1 MGAGRW
7 RQLRQIAEIT
17 ALLWVGLLL
26 GSILSFFLPAAH
38 AASGTSAQTDSTAT
52 GAQGASISPSI
63 AVSGVQFAREQSATS
78 RVDLSVRWKSEDP
91 LHDLRFIG
99 FFESG
104 PLGQVSL
111 DLDPMVVRPHL
122 GDTGGRFW
130 VGRDHPAY
138 GLLPLQSIQR
148 TSAIGANW
156 VQNQDDALNPR
167 VSGWVGTG
175 IHLPITKELK
185 FSAAFSPLFIPTMSP
200 ALRLSE
206 TQDATGARFTRLPPT
221 RFQLPSGTILPLRY
235 RLETG
240 QITDIVFQNQA
251 FLGMAYETNAVRASL
266 MTWSGPSAS
275 PEVDA
280 TGDIPILQETSAV
293 AFAVARP
300 RFPRQNFVGA
310 TFGLPSVI
318 ASPEMQAILE
328 MRSARWTL
336 SAKLTPVETPSLQ
349 IHTGFL
355 SRIAQASSTGASSS
369 GTPGLSSPDYA
380 TLLGWV
386 SGEGRLFGP
395 LNGSMRI
402 EQHFTRGERGV
413 WVQPALSFSARENLA
428 LFATASIIAGE
439 DRSYF
444 GAWRSLDS
452 VSIGARA
459 IW

>member
-1 MGAGRW
+1 
-7 RQLRQIAEIT
+7 
-17 ALLWVGLLL
+17 
-26 GSILSFFLPAAH
+26 
-38 AASGTSAQTDSTAT
+38 
-52 GAQGASISPSI
+52 
-63 AVSGVQFAREQSATS
+63 
-78 RVDLSVRWKSEDP
+78 
-91 LHDLRFIG
+91 
-99 FFESG
+99 
-104 PLGQVSL
+104 
-111 DLDPMVVRPHL
+111 
-122 GDTGGRFW
+122 
-130 VGRDHPAY
+130 
-138 GLLPLQSIQR
+138 
-148 TSAIGANW
+148 
-156 VQNQDDALNPR
+156 
-167 VSGWVGTG
+167 VGTG

-380 TLLGWV
+380 TRASSRARIAATLARGDPWIRFPSEHGRYGEARIQETLGHRCAV
-386 SGEGRLFGP
+386 AHFGRERHSDWLFG
-395 LNGSMRI
+395 LTFLG
-402 EQHFTRGERGV
+402 RGCSRSAVRG
-413 WVQPALSFSARENLA
+413 
-428 LFATASIIAGE
+428 
-439 DRSYF
+439 
-444 GAWRSLDS
+444 
-452 VSIGARA
+452 RA
-459 IW
+459 FRL